1 MKCKLPV
8 FFILFLLGINVFV
21 LIKFRQYIKRTTLY
35 INVLQNNPDELN
47 ALKLNT
53 EVAIENSNIQLE
65 NVMVTDSKNAQKPL
79 RSFFK
84 SGQSK
89 FLVCR
94 FSDMHCESCVEY
106 AIKATLQWSDSIGE
120 NNILFLGTH
129 RNRKIFSKQIKAY
142 GIDKFTTVN
151 VSSLNLPAEEL
162 CFPYYFVLDST
173 LTVLNVSIPDKGV
186 RNVDHRYFQKIQK
199 KFFKL

>member
-1 MKCKLPV
+1 ML
-8 FFILFLLGINVFV
+8 ILFLLGINVFI
-21 LIKFRQYIKRTTLY
+21 LIKFHQYIKESTLY
-35 INVLQNNPDELN
+35 INVLQNNPNELN
-47 ALKLNT
+47 ALKVNA
-53 EVAIENSNIQLE
+53 EVVIENSDIQLK
-65 NVMVTDSKNAQKPL
+65 NVMVTDSINELKTFRNL
-79 RSFFK
+79 FK

-89 FLVCR
+89 FFVCR
-94 FSDMHCESCVEY
+94 FSDIHCESCVEY
-106 AIKATLQWSDSIGE
+106 AIKTTLQWSDSIGK

-129 RNRKIFSKQIKAY
+129 RNRKIFNKQIKSY

-151 VSSLNLPAEEL
+151 IPSLNLPAEEL

-199 KFFKL
+199 KYFY